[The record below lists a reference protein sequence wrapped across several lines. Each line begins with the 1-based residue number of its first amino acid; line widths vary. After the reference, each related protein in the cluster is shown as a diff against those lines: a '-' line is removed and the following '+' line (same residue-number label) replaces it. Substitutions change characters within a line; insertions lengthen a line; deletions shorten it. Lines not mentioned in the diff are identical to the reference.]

1 MSGYTV
7 DLEWEQVDAIIVK
20 ELKRLL
26 AGFQPENRPRG
37 GIFVND
43 EEEDLEEMKKM
54 RKALIRVLNWL
65 TTEDERD
72 WKGET

>member
-7 DLEWEQVDAIIVK
+7 DFELEQVDAIIVK

-26 AGFQPENRPRG
+26 AGFQPENRPRC
-37 GIFVND
+37 GIFIDD
-43 EEEDLEEMKKM
+43 EEEDLEEMKEM
-54 RKALIRVLNWL
+54 RKALIRVLDWF

-72 WKGET
+72 WKNET